1 MSMADPDHVTRWID
15 GYIRAWN
22 SNDPA
27 DIGACS
33 PRMRTTAPHRSASRG
48 GAQQIVEGWLDRKDE
63 PGEATFNWEL
73 VLNTDD
79 LAIVQ
84 GTTRY
89 PDETFS
95 NLWLIRLDAEG
106 RCREFTEWWMEQP
119 STISRNQTRHNLAR
133 QNPERACGRRVPGE
147 VVLDL
152 VGATCD
158 PRQSN
163 GRSSVRSAR
172 WPLA

>member
-1 MSMADPDHVTRWID
+1 MSMANPDHVTRWID
-15 GYIRAWN
+15 GYIQAWN
-22 SNDPA
+22 SNDTD
-27 DIGACS
+27 DIGALFTEDAEY
-33 PRMRTTAPHRSASRG
+33 RTAPFRQPWRG
-48 GAQQIVEGWLDRKDE
+48 RQQIVSGWLDRKDE

-119 STISRNQTRHNLAR
+119 TNDQ
-133 QNPERACGRRVPGE
+133 P
-147 VVLDL
+147 
-152 VGATCD
+152 
-158 PRQSN
+158 
-163 GRSSVRSAR
+163 
-172 WPLA
+172 